1 MSSTGGVDRRGF
13 VKRLGVVGSVVAVA
27 GCGDGGND
35 GDGDGD
41 PTSTGTPTDTPTE
54 TPTETVP
61 EGESL
66 SGAVSAVNET
76 IASVNEGETSLASL
90 NEGLENVDPVAPI
103 DPVEAETAD
112 AAGQEAQRLRDEADR
127 VVAAIV
133 DKVPR
138 EINAQ
143 AGPLTLVDEETVETV
158 QDLRDQAEEV
168 GNDDASQALTDAA
181 DLADYIREELN
192 AAADRLESA
201 GD

>member
-27 GCGDGGND
+27 GCGDGDNGGG
-35 GDGDGD
+35 GDAT
-41 PTSTGTPTDTPTE
+41 PTDTPTDTPTE

-76 IASVNEGETSLASL
+76 IAAVNEGETSLGAL
-90 NEGLENVDPVAPI
+90 NEGLENVDPVTPI

-112 AAGQEAQRLRDEADR
+112 AAGQEVQRLRDEADR
-127 VVAAIV
+127 VVTAIV

-143 AGPLTLVDEETVETV
+143 AGPLTLVDEESVETV

-168 GNDDASQALTDAA
+168 GNEDASQALTDAA
-181 DLADYIREELN
+181 DLAEYIREELN

-201 GD
+201 GG